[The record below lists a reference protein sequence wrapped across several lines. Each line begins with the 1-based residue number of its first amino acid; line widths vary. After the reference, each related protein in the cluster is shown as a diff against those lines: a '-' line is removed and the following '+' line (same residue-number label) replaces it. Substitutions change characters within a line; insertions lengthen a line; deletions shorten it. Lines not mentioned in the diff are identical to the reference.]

1 MCVYTYIYIYIYIC
15 MTLNYIGGLSTHAM
29 QAFYC
34 DGGSFIVGEKTIEFP
49 NAKGLLTDNV
59 PTDTD
64 KTVGL
69 WG

>member
-1 MCVYTYIYIYIYIC
+1 